1 MGGIVMTPRV
11 WAVIDPQAL
20 RHNLARVRA
29 MTSGARVM
37 AVIKANAYGH
47 GAVWTARALRELRGP
62 GQDEARADWEADAFA
77 VACLEEA
84 LALRA
89 ARVQAPMVVLEG
101 VLSVEEARVC
111 LREKLEVVIHDHWQL
126 ALMEQLPRGAEAQVW
141 IKIDTGMRR
150 LGFPL
155 DAVPAVLERVRAR
168 PEWKLRGAM
177 THLACADEDTESAL
191 LQAERFDDALA
202 DTAVKR
208 SIANSAGVLADPSLH
223 RDWIRPGLMLYGI
236 SPRADRSAAEL
247 DLRPVMT
254 LYSRVLAIRDC
265 AAGDAV
271 GYGGTYVCEAPM
283 RVATVAVGYADGFQR
298 ALSNCGTMLLRGHR
312 VPVIGRVSMDMTA
325 VDVTGLPAASV
336 GDVVTLWGDGLPAEE
351 QARAAGTLAYELCAG
366 LTQRVRL
373 QSAQSAAAQARIEAV
388 ARY

>member
-1 MGGIVMTPRV
+1 MIPRV
-11 WAVIDPQAL
+11 WAVVDPHAL
-20 RHNLARVRA
+20 RHNLASVRR
-29 MTSGARVM
+29 MTAGARVM
-37 AVIKANAYGH
+37 AVIKANGYGH
-47 GAVWTARALRELRGP
+47 GAVWAARTLRDLRGH
-62 GQDEARADWEADAFA
+62 GQDGARADWEADAFA

-89 ARVQAPMVVLEG
+89 ARVRAPMVILEG
-101 VLSVEEARVC
+101 VLSLEEARVC

-126 ALMEQLPRGAEAQVW
+126 AIMEQLPRGAEARVW

-155 DAVPAVLERVRAR
+155 DAVAAVLERVRAR
-168 PEWKLRGAM
+168 PEWTLCGAM
-177 THLACADEDTESAL
+177 THLASADDDTDSAL
-191 LQAERFDDALA
+191 LQAQRFDAALG
-202 DTAVKR
+202 DTAIVR

-236 SPRADRSAAEL
+236 SPRSDRSAEEL
-247 DLRPVMT
+247 GLQPVMT
-254 LYSRVLAIRDC
+254 LHSRVLAIRDC

-271 GYGGTYVCEAPM
+271 GYGGTYVCETPM

-298 ALSNCGTMLLRGHR
+298 ALSNCGAMLLHGQR

-325 VDVTGLPAASV
+325 VDVSHIPDAAV
-336 GDVVTLWGDGLPAEE
+336 GDVVTLWGAGLPAEE
-351 QARAAGTLAYELCAG
+351 QAMAAGTLAYELCTG

-373 QSAQSAAAQARIEAV
+373 QSAPSSGSEARSEAL